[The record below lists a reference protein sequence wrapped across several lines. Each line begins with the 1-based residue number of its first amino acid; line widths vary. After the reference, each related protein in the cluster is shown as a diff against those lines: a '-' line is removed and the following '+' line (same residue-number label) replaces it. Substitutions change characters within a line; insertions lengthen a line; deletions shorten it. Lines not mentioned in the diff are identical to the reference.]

1 MSVLHFFLCFL
12 ITSKAVG
19 PAQKNIQRIEL
30 DDGIVDGDDN
40 DDIPVCTKYVMSF
53 VQNTSTISLYI
64 KSHRL
69 LDHSYQGHLCLFSSH
84 LTPLSLLYGIG
95 TSGSFRFKKQ
105 GQICKVK
112 KTEANM
118 QLELKKG

>member
-1 MSVLHFFLCFL
+1 MSVLHSFLCFL

-19 PAQKNIQRIEL
+19 PAQKNIQWIEP

-64 KSHRL
+64 KSHI
-69 LDHSYQGHLCLFSSH
+69 DYWIIHIK
-84 LTPLSLLYGIG
+84 GICVFLAF
-95 TSGSFRFKKQ
+95 T
-105 GQICKVK
+105 
-112 KTEANM
+112 
-118 QLELKKG
+118 